1 MKNTRIFIDELDK
14 QEFVIIDNGDDSFTS
29 MPKST
34 YDALQAEATKVVD
47 ETAPE

>member
-1 MKNTRIFIDELDK
+1 MDKVTYMKDSNGTEHAVIDHGNE
-14 QEFVIIDNGDDSFTS
+14 QFTS

-34 YDALQAEATKVVD
+34 YDELQAEATKVVD